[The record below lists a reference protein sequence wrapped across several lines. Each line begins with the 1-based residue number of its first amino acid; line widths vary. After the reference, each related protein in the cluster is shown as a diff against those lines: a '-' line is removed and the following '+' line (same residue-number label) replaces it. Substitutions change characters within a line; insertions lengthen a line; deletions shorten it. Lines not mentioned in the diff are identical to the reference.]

1 MHIRAMAAVVVLG
14 LISTG
19 CATTYDPLRGRDVR
33 TGVDEYCEPSG
44 RTYDDGV
51 RCAKIVRDAYVEAM
65 VDDAV
70 TSDRVAMALI
80 PLGAAAI
87 GLGVSGVS
95 GAPITGLALGG
106 AAIYGGGRWLTS
118 QERRQVF
125 GTGAEACQCVIAA
138 SGPLKVPAPLQE
150 ALDTASRDLGTA
162 VAALDAERAT
172 VQADVALSATPLGR
186 ELLKVADEVLAEA
199 RSAQRRAAALQGRIA
214 AVGDLIVSA
223 VQSVRIAVTKA
234 AVGTA
239 QDLRDLP
246 DFLKST
252 VYGTFQDI
260 IGIGVPT
267 PRAAE
272 ELQSALLSPEDTKQK
287 LRPLQDAIERVRRGI
302 AALSGAMEVITVG
315 DVSAEFAACLDSVK
329 GVKAPVRLRILPSS
343 LVRLAPNEGTS
354 ILITGGKA
362 PYGVVPLWADGT
374 DLQISGPPDSG
385 PARVQIKAGP
395 KLAGGPFFLSV
406 RDEQNDVERT
416 VRIEVK
422 AAAPAPSPP
431 GAATAEPGDRRA
443 IRDALIRELPAAKW
457 TGAKAGESWR
467 PSDAAPWTFRLAFES
482 DDAAKKAMASDNV
495 TRRIKKEAVTVSVDG
510 SDLVVTVPDALVK
523 PLAQKAA
530 LNQWP

>member
-19 CATTYDPLRGRDVR
+19 CATTYDPLRGRAVR

-44 RTYDDGV
+44 RTCDDGV
-51 RCAKIVRDAYVEAM
+51 RCAQIVRDAYADAM

-138 SGPLKVPAPLQE
+138 SGPLKVPPPLQE

-172 VQADVALSATPLGR
+172 VQADVALSATPPGR

-260 IGIGVPT
+260 VGIGVPT
-267 PRAAE
+267 PRPRE
-272 ELQSALLSPEDTKQK
+272 QLQGAHLLPDEAKT
-287 LRPLQDAIERVRRGI
+287 LLDAIERVRRSI

-385 PARVQIKAGP
+385 PSRVQIKAGP

-422 AAAPAPSPP
+422 AAPAPSPP
-431 GAATAEPGDRRA
+431 GAATAEPGDRKA